1 MLECHWP
8 VKEQH
13 CSLVIRKNKPDS
25 LNYQLPSL
33 WCNKD
38 GWQRNLLL
46 QRSIVIL
53 HTSPPPSCKFCNTP
67 GFNGATW
74 GAWSA
79 IISYSSATLGTMTWL
94 TLSQGGA
101 VWSVIARPINDAWW
115 WTGKKSSKWPLR
127 HVKPTT
133 FKFNWTAS
141 RTQDLKLDR
150 LGDWRAPLII
160 EYNTHY
166 WLLSSTSSI

>member
-1 MLECHWP
+1 M
-8 VKEQH
+8 KEQH
-13 CSLVIRKNKPDS
+13 CSLQIWKQILLLLPHPGS

-46 QRSIVIL
+46 QRSIVVIL

-79 IISYSSATLGTMTWL
+79 MIPYSPATLGTMTWL
-94 TLSQGGA
+94 TLAQGGA
-101 VWSVIARPINDAWW
+101 VWSVIARPMNDAWW
-115 WTGKKSSKWPLR
+115 WTVTESSKRPLR

-141 RTQDLKLDR
+141 RTLKLDR
-150 LGDWRAPLII
+150 LGQHL
-160 EYNTHY
+160 
-166 WLLSSTSSI
+166 WLQYSLLTTVLSSTSSI